1 MIDMWKANNKY
12 KNTVLCRI
20 IYLLQITRF
29 FVFCNIT
36 EVKSTRFFAYCNFLG
51 SKSSGVFK
59 IPIAKNGIHK
69 AFSTKYYF
77 FSALYCDFLAKYYF
91 FSALYCDFST
101 KYYFFSALYCDFLAL
116 YYNFLTQ
123 YYVCRQLT
131 REINAIWLSAW
142 WPDNPLPPPAAARLY
157 RVTSQIII
165 C

>member
-1 MIDMWKANNKY
+1 MQNH
-12 KNTVLCRI
+12 LF
-20 IYLLQITRF
+20 ITNYP
-29 FVFCNIT
+29 VFCFPETYNSQ
-36 EVKSTRFFAYCNFLG
+36 STRFFAYCNFLG
-51 SKSSGVFK
+51 SKSRGVFK
-59 IPIAKNGIHK
+59 ISIAKNGIHK

-77 FSALYCDFLAKYYF
+77 FST
-91 FSALYCDFST
+91 LYCDFSA

>member
-12 KNTVLCRI
+12 KNTVLYRI

-77 FSALYCDFLAKYYF
+77 FSALYCDFLA
-91 FSALYCDFST
+91 
-101 KYYFFSALYCDFLAL
+101 L

>member
-1 MIDMWKANNKY
+1 MRNPKSGLRFENEQMCIVCIEFDWINE
-12 KNTVLCRI
+12 
-20 IYLLQITRF
+20 RF
-29 FVFCNIT
+29 FYGKDRWLTCEKQIISIKIRCCAESFQPDSCY
-36 EVKSTRFFAYCNFLG
+36 EK
-51 SKSSGVFK
+51 K
-59 IPIAKNGIHK
+59 IPTAKIGIPP
-69 AFSTKYYF
+69 A
-77 FSALYCDFLAKYYF
+77 
-91 FSALYCDFST
+91 FST

>member
-1 MIDMWKANNKY
+1 MQNH
-12 KNTVLCRI
+12 LF
-20 IYLLQITRF
+20 ITNYPI
-29 FVFCNIT
+29 FCFPETYNSQ
-36 EVKSTRFFAYCNFLG
+36 STRFFAYCNFLG

-77 FSALYCDFLAKYYF
+77 FSALYCDFSTKYYF
-91 FSALYCDFST
+91 FSALYCDFLA

>member
-1 MIDMWKANNKY
+1 MQNH
-12 KNTVLCRI
+12 LF
-20 IYLLQITRF
+20 ITNYPI
-29 FVFCNIT
+29 FCFPETYNSQ
-36 EVKSTRFFAYCNFLG
+36 STRFFAYCNFLG

-69 AFSTKYYF
+69 AFSTKYYFFSTLYCDFSAKYYFFSALYCDFSAKYYF

-131 REINAIWLSAW
+131 REINAI
-142 WPDNPLPPPAAARLY
+142 
-157 RVTSQIII
+157 
-165 C
+165 

>member
-1 MIDMWKANNKY
+1 MWKANNKY

-91 FSALYCDFST
+91 FSALYCDFLA